1 MTLFTEEAPVW
12 AQGRWV
18 LEWDNLLRGTIMSM
32 DDKAAHKGEE
42 LKGSVKEGW
51 GKLTD
56 DKTLEA
62 EGKAEKWAGK
72 AKGAVDDAVDDLKD
86 DNTRR

>member
-1 MTLFTEEAPVW
+1 
-12 AQGRWV
+12 
-18 LEWDNLLRGTIMSM
+18 MSIN
-32 DDKAAHKGEE
+32 DKADHKGEE

-56 DKTLEA
+56 DKSLEA
-62 EGKAEKWAGK
+62 EGKAEKWSGK
-72 AKGAVDDAVDDLKD
+72 AKGAVDDAVDDLTD

>member
-18 LEWDNLLRGTIMSM
+18 LEWDNLLRGMIMSM